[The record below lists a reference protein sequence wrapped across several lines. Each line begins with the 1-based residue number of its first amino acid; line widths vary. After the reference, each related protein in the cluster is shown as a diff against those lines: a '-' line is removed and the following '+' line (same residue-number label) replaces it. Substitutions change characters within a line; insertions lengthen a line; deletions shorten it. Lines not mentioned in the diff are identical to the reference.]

1 MGMDTTLYHNKD
13 SGDPLPDP
21 VGNPVGNPV
30 RLGAEGL
37 GSLPV
42 TDRTEVKRLP
52 ARGSYERAMINEIL
66 DEGFVC
72 HVGFATDRGPVVI
85 PTAYG
90 RIDDTIYLHGSP
102 ASRMVRSLKG
112 GLPVCVT
119 VTLVDGLVLARSTFH
134 HSLNYRSVVVFG
146 TATEVTGLTEKAAA
160 LGSFVEHIVPG
171 RSADARPANDKEL
184 RGTTVLALPVTEA
197 SAKVRTGGPIDDDE
211 DLALAV
217 WAGVVPFA
225 TRMGAPIADPHTPA
239 ELAPPAYVV
248 TYRR

>member
-13 SGDPLPDP
+13 SSSALVDP
-21 VGNPVGNPV
+21 V
-30 RLGAEGL
+30 EGL

-42 TDRTEVKRLP
+42 TERTKIKRLP
-52 ARGSYERAMINEIL
+52 ARGSHEVAMINEIL

-72 HVGFATDRGPVVI
+72 HIGFATDRGPVVI

-90 RIDDTIYLHGSP
+90 RVDDTIYLHGSP
-102 ASRMVRSLKG
+102 ASRMVRSLKD
-112 GLPVCVT
+112 GLAVCVT

-134 HSLNYRSVVVFG
+134 HSLNYRSVVIFG
-146 TATEVTGLTEKAAA
+146 TATEVTGMTEKAAA
-160 LGSFVEHIVPG
+160 LASFVEHIVPG

-197 SAKVRTGGPIDDDE
+197 SAKVRTGGPIDDAE
-211 DLALAV
+211 DLALPV

-225 TRMGAPIADPHTPA
+225 KHMDEPIPDADTPP

-248 TYRR
+248 NYRR